1 MGSIVLALSITLGLT
16 VLIMRPPEQD
26 VIALAL
32 IFGVTGLGAALL
44 GFGAH
49 RLSWWRR
56 VPSLAQSMTIGHLLA
71 VAVGL
76 AIVVLAARLMFISQ
90 HDFTLATMLL
100 LFAGTVAV
108 SFGYFLSTSIADR
121 LHGLDQ
127 AARHLSEGDFA
138 VRVQVSGRDEIAE
151 LARSFNRMADK
162 LEAAER
168 ESQQLEVARQDFIAG
183 ASHDLRTPL
192 TSIRAML
199 DAIADGIVEDPAD
212 YIQRCLRV
220 IGELTRL
227 TDDLVELARLDSSSA
242 PLEQAP
248 RSIGVV
254 VQSALESAAPRARE
268 KGVRLE
274 SGIPQDLEPV
284 WIAEDEIGRVL
295 QNLLDNA
302 LRHTAEGGGVR
313 ILIRDRDGAQEVSVE
328 DDGEGI
334 PPEHLPHIF
343 DRFYRGER
351 SRTRGVSEVGG
362 VGLGLAI
369 AKQLVE
375 AHGGRIWAENR
386 PAGGTRVSFYL
397 PRQPSSGG

>member
-1 MGSIVLALSITLGLT
+1 
-16 VLIMRPPEQD
+16 
-26 VIALAL
+26 
-32 IFGVTGLGAALL
+32 LGAALL

-49 RLSWWRR
+49 RLGWWRR
-56 VPSLAQSMTIGHLLA
+56 LPSLAQSMTIGHLLSA
-71 VAVGL
+71 AVGL

-108 SFGYFLSTSIADR
+108 SFGYFLSTSIVDR
-121 LHGLDQ
+121 LQGLDQ

-162 LEAAER
+162 LEAGER

-192 TSIRAML
+192 TSMRAML

-220 IGELTRL
+220 IGGLTRL

-242 PLEQAP
+242 PPEQAP
-248 RSIGVV
+248 RSIAVV

-302 LRHTAEGGGVR
+302 LRHTSEGGGVR
-313 ILIRDRDGAQEVSVE
+313 ILVRDRDGAQEVSVE

-343 DRFYRGER
+343 DRFYRGEK

-397 PRQPSSGG
+397 PRQPSSGR

>member
-1 MGSIVLALSITLGLT
+1 
-16 VLIMRPPEQD
+16 MRPPEQD
-26 VIALAL
+26 VVALAL
-32 IFGVTGLGAALL
+32 IFGVTGCGAALL

-49 RLSWWRR
+49 RLGWWRR

-71 VAVGL
+71 AAMGL

-90 HDFTLATMLL
+90 HDFTLAMMLL
-100 LFAGTVAV
+100 LFASTVAV

-121 LHGLDQ
+121 LKGLDL

-192 TSIRAML
+192 TSMRAML
-199 DAIADGIVEDPAD
+199 DAIADGVVEDPAD

-248 RSIGVV
+248 RSIAVV
-254 VQSALESAAPRARE
+254 VQSVLESAAPRARE

-295 QNLLDNA
+295 QNLVDNA
-302 LRHTAEGGGVR
+302 LRHTGEGGEVR
-313 ILIRDRDGAQEVSVE
+313 ILVRDRDGAQEVSVE

-343 DRFYRGER
+343 DRFYRGEKSR
-351 SRTRGVSEVGG
+351 SRGVSEVGG

-369 AKQLVE
+369 ARQLVE

-386 PAGGTRVSFYL
+386 LAGGTRVSFWL
-397 PRQPSSGG
+397 PKHPAGRG